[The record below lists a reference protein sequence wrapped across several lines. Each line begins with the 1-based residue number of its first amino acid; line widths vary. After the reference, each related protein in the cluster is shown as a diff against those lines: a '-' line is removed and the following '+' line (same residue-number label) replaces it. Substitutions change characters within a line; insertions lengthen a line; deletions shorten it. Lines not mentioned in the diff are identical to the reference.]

1 MVSPE
6 VTVFISI
13 RIKNNNIYTSWNMA
27 NIQAGG
33 QKDGQADKWK
43 NKQAMRRNVDP
54 LQWKMLNE

>member
-1 MVSPE
+1 
-6 VTVFISI
+6 
-13 RIKNNNIYTSWNMA
+13 MA